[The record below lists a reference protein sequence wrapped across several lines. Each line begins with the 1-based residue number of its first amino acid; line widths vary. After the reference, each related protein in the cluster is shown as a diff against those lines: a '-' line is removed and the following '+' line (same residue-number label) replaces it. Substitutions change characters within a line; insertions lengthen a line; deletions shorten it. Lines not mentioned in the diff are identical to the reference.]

1 MRFSSLLY
9 IALTAGVAFG
19 HGADYCSQ
27 LCQSVDSCDSSKQGS
42 YCKTDGSCFGMYHDG
57 FGYKYQPAN
66 AAGMDPVYCP
76 MVEHAPGKVLI
87 IYTGGTIGM
96 QAFPNGTL
104 HPVPGYLTDQI
115 NNMEELQQ
123 PGMPEFTVLEYEHL
137 IDSSDATPQNW
148 VTMAKTI
155 EENYD
160 DYDGFVILHGT
171 DSMAYTSSALS
182 LMLDN
187 LSKTVI
193 ITGSIL
199 PFVEPHSDA
208 KRNIV
213 VSVMLAG
220 KYTIPEVSIF
230 FDTVLLRGNRAT
242 KVDASAIQAFGSP
255 KLRPLA
261 TIGVGIDFSKDLM
274 LPAPSADLSV
284 QTTMADSILAVRMIP
299 GLSSLLSLDVKDIN
313 GVVLLLYG
321 TGNAP
326 SNENFLSWL
335 QKLDD
340 EKIPVVVVSQVVKG
354 IVSLGDYAA
363 GSQLLR
369 YGVISGGDMTP
380 EAAVAKL
387 SYFLG
392 KGYTIDQIKNEF
404 GKNLAGEITSDESSQ
419 ENPFDPI
426 TETTTVAVTEPKM
439 LFV

>member
-1 MRFSSLLY
+1 
-9 IALTAGVAFG
+9 
-19 HGADYCSQ
+19 
-27 LCQSVDSCDSSKQGS
+27 
-42 YCKTDGSCFGMYHDG
+42 MYHDG
-57 FGYKYQPAN
+57 FGYEYQPAN
-66 AAGMDPVYCP
+66 AAGMEPVYCP

-96 QAFPNGTL
+96 QPYPNGTL

-123 PGMPEFTVLEYEHL
+123 PGMPEFTVLEYENL
-137 IDSSDATPQNW
+137 IDSSDATPENW

-155 EENYD
+155 EDNYD

-171 DSMAYTSSALS
+171 DSMAYTTSALS
-182 LMLDN
+182 LMLEN
-187 LSKTVI
+187 LSKSVVV
-193 ITGSIL
+193 TGSIL
-199 PFVEPHSDA
+199 PFIDPHSDA

-213 VSVMLAG
+213 VSVMFAG
-220 KYTIPEVSIF
+220 KYTIPEVCLF

-242 KVDASAIQAFGSP
+242 KVDASAIEAFGSP
-255 KLRPLA
+255 KERPLA
-261 TIGVGIDFSKDLM
+261 TIGVGIDFSKDLL
-274 LPAPSADLSV
+274 LPAPSAPLTV

-299 GLSSLLSLDVKDIN
+299 GLSSLLSLDVNDIN

-326 SNENFLSWL
+326 SNANFLSWL

-340 EKIPVVVVSQVVKG
+340 EQIPVVVVSQVLKG
-354 IVSLGDYAA
+354 VVSLGDYAA

-392 KGYTIDQIKNEF
+392 KGYTIDEIKSEF
-404 GKNLAGEITSDESSQ
+404 GMNLEGEITVNEVSQ
-419 ENPFDPI
+419 GNPFDPVNESA
-426 TETTTVAVTEPKM
+426 TELLSIEEPKM
-439 LFV
+439 IVV